1 MLFNSY
7 IFWAFFAV
15 VIALY
20 FRLPHKYQ
28 NRMLLVAS
36 YIFYGYWDYRF
47 LSLIFISTVVDYF
60 VALKIANCDDQKYRK
75 RFLLLSICTNLGFL
89 GFFKYYNFFSNEFAS
104 MLSSVGLEVSL
115 PVLNIILPV
124 GISFYTFQTLSYT
137 IDTYR
142 NKVSP
147 TDRFLDFAL
156 YVSFFP
162 QLVAGP
168 IERASHLLPQILQV
182 RSLKAP
188 AFSEG
193 LFLVVSG
200 MFKKI
205 VIADNMAPIV
215 NTIFS
220 KPTSELT
227 GFEVLVGLYAFAF
240 QIYGDF
246 SGYSSIAKGI
256 ARWMGFELMWNFRN
270 PYFSTSPSDFWS
282 RWHISLSTWIRD
294 YIYIPLGGGRLGNF
308 LTFRNL
314 VLTMFLGGLWHGA
327 GWTFIVWG
335 LFHGVILVVYH
346 AIEAAKG
353 KDYFTHHSSMA
364 KHVLFVVILFHLTC
378 ISWLLFRAESMQQV
392 GDMLYLMVSD
402 YRITDYAVYALANI
416 LFFVTPL
423 MVFEYITEKKQD
435 LLYLVTA
442 SPAIRYVSYLY
453 MVVMLLF
460 FVPLQKQVFIYFQ
473 F

>member
-7 IFWAFFAV
+7 IFWAFFVV
-15 VIALY
+15 VIMLY
-20 FRLPHKYQ
+20 FRLQHKYQ
-28 NRMLLVAS
+28 NRMLLIAS

-60 VALKIANCDDQKYRK
+60 VALKIADSDDSKIRK
-75 RFLLLSICTNLGFL
+75 RLLLLSIATNLGFL

-104 MLSSVGLEVSL
+104 ILSSFGVDTSL

-142 NKVSP
+142 KKIDP
-147 TDRFLDFAL
+147 TDKFLDFAL

-182 RSLKAP
+182 RKLQGA

-200 MFKKI
+200 LFKKI

-220 KPTSELT
+220 KPVSELS
-227 GFEVLVGLYAFAF
+227 GFEVLIGLYAFAF

-270 PYFSTSPSDFWS
+270 PYFATSPSDFWS

-335 LFHGVILVVYH
+335 LFHGAILVVYH
-346 AIEAAKG
+346 AIDAVKG
-353 KDYFTHHSSMA
+353 KDYFTNPSSLG
-364 KHVLFVVILFHLTC
+364 KHILFVVVLFHLTC
-378 ISWLLFRAESMQQV
+378 ISWLLFRAESMRQV
-392 GDMLYLMVSD
+392 ADMLYLLSTD
-402 YRITDYAVYALANI
+402 YRITDYSTYALANI
-416 LFFVTPL
+416 LFFVAPL
-423 MVFEYITEKKQD
+423 MFFEYITERKSD
-435 LLYLVTA
+435 LLYLVKA
-442 SPAIRYVSYLY
+442 SSFTQYVSYLY
-453 MVVMLLF
+453 MVLMLLF

>member
-15 VIALY
+15 VITLY

-60 VALKIANCDDQKYRK
+60 VALKIVNSDDEKYRK
-75 RFLLLSICTNLGFL
+75 RFLLLSIFTNLGFL
-89 GFFKYYNFFSNEFAS
+89 GFFKYYNFFSNEFATL
-104 MLSSVGLEVSL
+104 LSSFGIDVSL
-115 PVLNIILPV
+115 PMLNIILPV

-137 IDTYR
+137 IDAYR
-142 NKVSP
+142 NKVTP
-147 TDRFLDFAL
+147 TDKFLDFAL

-182 RSLKAP
+182 RTVQGN

-193 LFLVVSG
+193 LYLVISG

-205 VIADNMAPIV
+205 IIADNMAPIV

-220 KPTSELT
+220 KPTAELT
-227 GFEVLVGLYAFAF
+227 GIEVLVGLYAFAF

-256 ARWMGFELMWNFRN
+256 ARWMGFELMWNFKN
-270 PYFSTSPSDFWS
+270 PYFAASPSDFWS

-308 LTFRNL
+308 MTFRNL
-314 VLTMFLGGLWHGA
+314 ILTMFLGGLWHGA
-327 GWTFIVWG
+327 GWTFVVWG
-335 LFHGVILVVYH
+335 LFHGAILVIYH
-346 AIEAAKG
+346 AIEAVKG
-353 KDYFTHHSSMA
+353 KDYFTQNKNVA
-364 KHVLFVVILFHLTC
+364 KHIIFVIILFHLTC
-378 ISWLLFRAESMQQV
+378 ISWLLFRAESIQQI
-392 GDMLYLMVSD
+392 GDMLYLLVSD
-402 YRITDYAVYALANI
+402 YRVTDYSIYVFTSI

-423 MVFEYITEKKQD
+423 MLLEYITERKND

-442 SPAIRYVSYLY
+442 NSGVKYITYLY
-453 MVVMLLF
+453 MILMLLF

>member
-15 VIALY
+15 VILLY
-20 FRLPHKYQ
+20 FRLPHKQQ

-47 LSLIFISTVVDYF
+47 LSLILISTVVDYF
-60 VALKIANCDDQKYRK
+60 VALNIARSDDAKYRK
-75 RFLLLSICTNLGFL
+75 RFLLLSIGTNLGFL
-89 GFFKYYNFFSNEFAS
+89 GFFKYYNFFSNEFAVL
-104 MLSSVGLEVSL
+104 LSSFGLNVSL

-137 IDTYR
+137 IDVYR
-142 NKVSP
+142 NKVEP

-168 IERASHLLPQILQV
+168 IERAGHLLPQILTV
-182 RSLKAP
+182 REVQGR

-220 KPTSELT
+220 KPTTELT
-227 GFEVLVGLYAFAF
+227 GFEVLIGIYAFAF

-282 RWHISLSTWIRD
+282 RWHISLSAWIRD

-308 LTFRNL
+308 ITFRNL

-335 LFHGVILVVYH
+335 LFHGGILVVYH
-346 AIEAAKG
+346 AIEAYKG
-353 KDYFTHHSSMA
+353 KGYFTDNLGFS
-364 KHVLFVVILFHLTC
+364 KHLIFVVILFHVTC

-392 GDMLYLMVSD
+392 GDMLYLLASD
-402 YRITDYAVYALANI
+402 YRITDYSIYALGNLI
-416 LFFVTPL
+416 FFVTPL
-423 MVFEYITEKKQD
+423 MFFEYITERKND

-442 SPAIRYVSYLY
+442 NPAIQFISYFY
-453 MVVMLLF
+453 MIIMLLF

>member
-1 MLFNSY
+1 
-7 IFWAFFAV
+7 
-15 VIALY
+15 
-20 FRLPHKYQ
+20 
-28 NRMLLVAS
+28 MLLVAS

-60 VALKIANCDDQKYRK
+60 VALNIERNSEETRRK
-75 RFLLLSICTNLGFL
+75 RLLLLSIFTNLGLL
-89 GFFKYYNFFSNEFAS
+89 GFFKYYNFFSHEFATLLDS
-104 MLSSVGLEVSL
+104 FGVHISL
-115 PVLNIILPV
+115 PVLEIILPV
-124 GISFYTFQTLSYT
+124 GISFYTFQTMSYT
-137 IDTYR
+137 IDVYR
-142 NKVSP
+142 RKVTP
-147 TDRFLDFAL
+147 TDKFLDFAL

-168 IERASHLLPQILQV
+168 IERASHLLPQILSV
-182 RSLKAP
+182 RVLEGK

-193 LFLVVSG
+193 LFLVASG

-205 VIADNMAPIV
+205 IIADNMAPIV

-227 GFEVLVGLYAFAF
+227 GVEVLIGLYAFAF

-256 ARWMGFELMWNFRN
+256 ARWMGFDLMWNFKN

-308 LTFRNL
+308 MTFRNL
-314 VLTMFLGGLWHGA
+314 VVTMFLGGLWHGA

-335 LFHGVILVVYH
+335 LFHGMILVVYH
-346 AIEAAKG
+346 AIEVNKG
-353 KDYFTHHSSMA
+353 KGYFTDNLGPGRR
-364 KHVLFVVILFHLTC
+364 VLFMLIMFHLTC

-392 GDMLYLMVSD
+392 NDMIVLMATD
-402 YRITDYAVYALANI
+402 YRITEYAIYALANV
-416 LFFVTPL
+416 LFFTLPL
-423 MVFEYITEKKQD
+423 MFFEYITERKDD
-435 LLYLVTA
+435 LYYLVSAQSTLKFVA
-442 SPAIRYVSYLY
+442 YLY
-453 MVVMLLF
+453 IAVMLF
-460 FVPLQKQVFIYFQ
+460 FFTPLQKQAFIYFQ

>member
-15 VIALY
+15 VMLLY

-60 VALKIANCDDQKYRK
+60 VALNIAKQDDAKLRK
-75 RFLLLSICTNLGFL
+75 QLLLLSIFTNLGFL
-89 GFFKYYNFFSNEFAS
+89 GFFKYYNFFSNEFAA
-104 MLSSVGLEVSL
+104 MLGTMGIDVSL

-142 NKVSP
+142 NKVQP
-147 TDRFLDFAL
+147 TDKFLDFAL

-182 RSLKAP
+182 RKLDGP
-188 AFSEG
+188 EFSEG
-193 LFLVVSG
+193 LFLVISG
-200 MFKKI
+200 LFKKV

-220 KPTSELT
+220 KPVNELT

-246 SGYSSIAKGI
+246 SGYSSIAKGV
-256 ARWMGFELMWNFRN
+256 ARWMGFDLMWNFRN
-270 PYFSTSPSDFWS
+270 PYFATSPSDFWS

-327 GWTFIVWG
+327 GWTFIIWG
-335 LFHGVILVVYH
+335 LFHGAILVVYH

-353 KDYFTHHSSMA
+353 KDYFTQPTSLGRHI
-364 KHVLFVVILFHLTC
+364 LFVVILFHLTC

-392 GDMLYLMVSD
+392 VDMVYLLATD
-402 YRITDYAVYALANI
+402 YRITDYSIYVLGNI
-416 LFFVTPL
+416 LFFVVPL
-423 MVFEYITEKKQD
+423 MFFEYVTERKND
-435 LLYLVTA
+435 LLYLVSA
-442 SPAIRYVSYLY
+442 NPAIQYVSYLY
-453 MVVMLLF
+453 MVLMLLF

>member
-15 VIALY
+15 VITLY

-60 VALKIANCDDQKYRK
+60 VALRIADSDDSKIRK
-75 RFLLLSICTNLGFL
+75 RLLLLSIATNLGFL

-104 MLSSVGLEVSL
+104 MLSSFGMDVSL

-124 GISFYTFQTLSYT
+124 GISFYTFETLSYT

-142 NKVSP
+142 KKVEP
-147 TDRFLDFAL
+147 TDKFLDFAL

-182 RSLKAP
+182 RKLQGP

-193 LFLVVSG
+193 LFLVASG
-200 MFKKI
+200 LFKKI

-227 GFEVLVGLYAFAF
+227 GLEVLVGLYAFAF

-270 PYFSTSPSDFWS
+270 PYFATSPSDFWS

-294 YIYIPLGGGRLGNF
+294 YIYIPLGGGRLRNF
-308 LTFRNL
+308 LTIRNL
-314 VLTMFLGGLWHGA
+314 GLTMFLGGLWHGA

-335 LFHGVILVVYH
+335 LFHGAILVVYH
-346 AIEAAKG
+346 AIEAIKG
-353 KDYFTHHSSMA
+353 KDYFTSSSSVA
-364 KHVLFVVILFHLTC
+364 KHIFFVVVFFHLTC

-392 GDMLYLMVSD
+392 ADMIYLLSTD
-402 YRITDYAVYALANI
+402 YRITDYSIYALANI
-416 LFFVTPL
+416 LFFVAPL
-423 MVFEYITEKKQD
+423 MFFEYITERKND
-435 LLYLVTA
+435 LLYLVKA
-442 SPAIRYVSYLY
+442 SSVTQYLSYLY
-453 MVVMLLF
+453 MVLMLLF

>member
-15 VIALY
+15 VITLY

-60 VALKIANCDDQKYRK
+60 VALKIAGSNDAKYRK
-75 RFLLLSICTNLGFL
+75 HFLLLSICTNLGFL
-89 GFFKYYNFFSNEFAS
+89 GFFKYYNFFSNEFAT
-104 MLSSVGLEVSL
+104 MLSSFGMDVSL

-142 NKVSP
+142 KKVEP
-147 TDRFLDFAL
+147 TDKFLDFAL

-168 IERASHLLPQILQV
+168 IERASHLLPQVINV
-182 RSLKAP
+182 RKVQGN

-193 LFLVVSG
+193 LFLVASG

-205 VIADNMAPIV
+205 IIADNMAPIV
-215 NTIFS
+215 NSIFS

-227 GFEVLVGLYAFAF
+227 GFEVLIGLYAFAF

-327 GWTFIVWG
+327 GWTFVFWG
-335 LFHGVILVVYH
+335 LFHGAILVAYH
-346 AIEAAKG
+346 AIEASKG
-353 KDYFTHHSSMA
+353 KGYFTEQTSLA
-364 KHVLFVVILFHLTC
+364 KHIFFVVVMFHLTC

-392 GDMLYLMVSD
+392 TDMLYLMVSD
-402 YRITDYAVYALANI
+402 YRITDFSIYALVNI
-416 LFFVTPL
+416 LFFATPL
-423 MVFEYITEKKQD
+423 MLFEYITERKND
-435 LLYLVTA
+435 LLYLVSA
-442 SPAIRYVSYLY
+442 RPAIKYISYLY
-453 MVVMLLF
+453 MAIMLLF

>member
-7 IFWAFFAV
+7 IFWVFFAV
-15 VIALY
+15 VITLY

-60 VALKIANCDDQKYRK
+60 VALRIADSNETKIRK
-75 RFLLLSICTNLGFL
+75 RLLLLSIGTNLGFL

-104 MLSSVGLEVSL
+104 MLSSLGMDVSL

-142 NKVSP
+142 RKVDP
-147 TDRFLDFAL
+147 TDKFLDFAL

-182 RSLKAP
+182 RKLQGS

-193 LFLVVSG
+193 LFLVASG
-200 MFKKI
+200 LFKKI

-270 PYFSTSPSDFWS
+270 PYFATSPSDFWS

-335 LFHGVILVVYH
+335 LFHGAILVVYH
-346 AIEAAKG
+346 AIEATKG
-353 KDYFTHHSSMA
+353 KDYFTNSSSLG
-364 KHVLFVVILFHLTC
+364 KHVLFVVVLFHLTC

-392 GDMLYLMVSD
+392 SDMLYLLSTD
-402 YRITDYAVYALANI
+402 YRITDYAIYALANI
-416 LFFVTPL
+416 LFFAAPL
-423 MVFEYITEKKQD
+423 MVFEYVTERKND
-435 LLYLVTA
+435 LLYLVKA
-442 SPAIRYVSYLY
+442 SSVTQYVSYLY
-453 MVVMLLF
+453 MVLMLLF

>member
-7 IFWAFFAV
+7 IFWAFFLV
-15 VIALY
+15 VFILY
-20 FRLPHKYQ
+20 SQLSHKRQ

-47 LSLIFISTVVDYF
+47 LLLIFISTVVDYF
-60 VALKIANCDDQKYRK
+60 VALSISNSEDDRLRK

-89 GFFKYYNFFSNEFAS
+89 GFFKYYNFFSNEFAAL
-104 MLSSVGLEVSL
+104 LSTFGLNVSL

-137 IDTYR
+137 IDVYR
-142 NKVSP
+142 KKVTP

-168 IERASHLLPQILQV
+168 IERASHLLPQILSV
-182 RSLKAP
+182 RAVQGR

-193 LFLVVSG
+193 LFLVASG

-227 GFEVLVGLYAFAF
+227 GFEVLIGLYAFAF

-335 LFHGVILVVYH
+335 LFHGLILVIYH
-346 AIEAAKG
+346 AIEASKG
-353 KDYFTHHSSMA
+353 KGFFTEDLSLA
-364 KHVLFVVILFHLTC
+364 KSVFFVVVMFHITC

-392 GDMLYLMVSD
+392 ADMLYLLASD
-402 YRITDYAVYALANI
+402 YSVTDYSIYALSMI
-416 LFFVTPL
+416 IFFVSPL
-423 MVFEYITEKKQD
+423 MFFEYITEKKND
-435 LLYLVTA
+435 LLYLVTTNT
-442 SPAIRYVSYLY
+442 AIKFISYLY
-453 MVVMLLF
+453 MTIMLLF
-460 FVPLQKQVFIYFQ
+460 FTPLQKQVFIYFQ

>member
-15 VIALY
+15 VISLY

-60 VALKIANCDDQKYRK
+60 VALKIANSNDEKSRK
-75 RFLLLSICTNLGFL
+75 QFLLLSICTNLGFL
-89 GFFKYYNFFSNEFAS
+89 GFFKYYNFFSNEFAV
-104 MLSSVGLEVSL
+104 MLSSFGMDVSL

-142 NKVSP
+142 KKVEP

-168 IERASHLLPQILQV
+168 IERASHLLPQVINV
-182 RSLKAP
+182 RP
-188 AFSEG
+188 VQGNAFSEG
-193 LFLVVSG
+193 LFLVASG

-205 VIADNMAPIV
+205 IIADNMAPIV
-215 NTIFS
+215 NSIFS

-227 GFEVLVGLYAFAF
+227 GFEVLIGLYAFAF

-270 PYFSTSPSDFWS
+270 PYFSASPSDFWS

-327 GWTFIVWG
+327 GWTFVFWG
-335 LFHGVILVVYH
+335 LFHGAILVIYH
-346 AIEAAKG
+346 AIEEQKG
-353 KDYFTHHSSMA
+353 KGYFTEQTSLA
-364 KHVLFVVILFHLTC
+364 KHIVFVIVMFHLTC
-378 ISWLLFRAESMQQV
+378 ISWLLFRADSMQQV
-392 GDMLYLMVSD
+392 SDMLFLMATD
-402 YRITDYAVYALANI
+402 YRITDYSVYALVNI
-416 LFFVTPL
+416 IFFATPL
-423 MVFEYITEKKQD
+423 MFFEYITERKND

-442 SPAIRYVSYLY
+442 RPAIQYISYLY
-453 MVVMLLF
+453 MALMLLF

>member
-15 VIALY
+15 VFVLY
-20 FRLPHKYQ
+20 TQLPHKQQ

-60 VALKIANCDDQKYRK
+60 VALNIERSNEEVRRK
-75 RFLLLSICTNLGFL
+75 RLLLLSIFTNLGFL
-89 GFFKYYNFFSNEFAS
+89 GFFKYYNFFSHEFSA
-104 MLSSVGLEVSL
+104 MLESFGVHMSL
-115 PVLNIILPV
+115 PVLEIILPV
-124 GISFYTFQTLSYT
+124 GISFYTFQTMSYT
-137 IDTYR
+137 IDVYR
-142 NKVSP
+142 RKVTP

-168 IERASHLLPQILQV
+168 IERASHLLPQILKV
-182 RSLKAP
+182 RVLEGRT
-188 AFSEG
+188 FSEG
-193 LFLVVSG
+193 LFLVASG

-205 VIADNMAPIV
+205 IIADNMAPIV
-215 NTIFS
+215 NSIFS
-220 KPTSELT
+220 RPTSELT
-227 GFEVLVGLYAFAF
+227 GVEVLVGLYAFAF

-256 ARWMGFELMWNFRN
+256 ARWMGFELMWNFKN
-270 PYFSTSPSDFWS
+270 PYFSTSPSDFWA

-308 LTFRNL
+308 MTFRNL
-314 VLTMFLGGLWHGA
+314 VVTMFLGGLWHGA

-335 LFHGVILVVYH
+335 LFHGMILVIYH
-346 AIEAAKG
+346 AIEANKG
-353 KDYFTHHSSMA
+353 RGFFTEDLGVGRR
-364 KHVLFVVILFHLTC
+364 VLFMLIMFHLTC
-378 ISWLLFRAESMQQV
+378 ISWLLFRAESIQQV
-392 GDMLYLMVSD
+392 SDMMVLMATNYQV
-402 YRITDYAVYALANI
+402 TDYAIYALANV
-416 LFFVTPL
+416 LFFAVPL
-423 MVFEYITEKKQD
+423 MLFEYVTERKKD
-435 LLYLVTA
+435 LYYLVSA
-442 SPAIRYVSYLY
+442 GFPVKLVAYLY
-453 MVVMLLF
+453 MAVMLF
-460 FVPLQKQVFIYFQ
+460 FFTPLQKQAFIYFQ

>member
-15 VIALY
+15 VISLY

-60 VALKIANCDDQKYRK
+60 VALKVANSNDEKSRK
-75 RFLLLSICTNLGFL
+75 QFLLLSICTNLGFL
-89 GFFKYYNFFSNEFAS
+89 GFFKYYNFFSNEFAV
-104 MLSSVGLEVSL
+104 MLSSFGMDVSL

-142 NKVSP
+142 KKVEP

-168 IERASHLLPQILQV
+168 IERASHLLPQVINIRPVQGN
-182 RSLKAP
+182 

-193 LFLVVSG
+193 LFLVASG

-205 VIADNMAPIV
+205 IIADNMAPIV
-215 NTIFS
+215 NSIFS

-227 GFEVLVGLYAFAF
+227 GFEVLIGLYAFAF

-270 PYFSTSPSDFWS
+270 PYFSASPSDFWS

-327 GWTFIVWG
+327 GWTFVFWG
-335 LFHGVILVVYH
+335 LFHGAILVIYH
-346 AIEAAKG
+346 AIEAQKG
-353 KDYFTHHSSMA
+353 KGYFTEQTSLG
-364 KHVLFVVILFHLTC
+364 KHIVFVIVMFHLTC
-378 ISWLLFRAESMQQV
+378 ISWLLFRADSMQQV
-392 GDMLYLMVSD
+392 SDMLILMATD
-402 YRITDYAVYALANI
+402 YRITDYSVYALVNI
-416 LFFVTPL
+416 IFFATPL
-423 MVFEYITEKKQD
+423 MFFEYITERKND

-442 SPAIRYVSYLY
+442 RPSIQYISYLY
-453 MVVMLLF
+453 MALMLLF